1 MALAG
6 DDPRGDIQ
14 NMLAPEESGQRCAG
28 IDGAAMEIAVAVRE
42 PPQALGERCRAQLQ
56 LDPGADLVEL
66 ADGGGQDCV
75 HPHRI
80 CRDPEAAGTT

>member
-28 IDGAAMEIAVAVRE
+28 IDGAAMEIG
-42 PPQALGERCRAQLQ
+42 PC
-56 LDPGADLVEL
+56 
-66 ADGGGQDCV
+66 
-75 HPHRI
+75 
-80 CRDPEAAGTT
+80 